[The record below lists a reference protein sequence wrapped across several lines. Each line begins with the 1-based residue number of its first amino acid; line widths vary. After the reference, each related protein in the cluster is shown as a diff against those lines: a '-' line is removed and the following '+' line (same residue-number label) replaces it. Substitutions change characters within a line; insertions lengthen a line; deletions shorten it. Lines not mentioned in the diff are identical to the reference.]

1 MASNKENEVSNF
13 DAFISIL
20 KIIVLILSLSAI
32 ITLGTRVIGRIDTY
46 NDHSKNTVIEIV
58 KENPRNI
65 QQNQN

>member
-20 KIIVLILSLSAI
+20 KVIVFILTLSFI
-32 ITLGTRVIGRIDTY
+32 ITFGARVIGRVDTY
-46 NDHSKNTVIEIV
+46 NDHSKNTIIEV
-58 KENPRNI
+58 LKENPRNI